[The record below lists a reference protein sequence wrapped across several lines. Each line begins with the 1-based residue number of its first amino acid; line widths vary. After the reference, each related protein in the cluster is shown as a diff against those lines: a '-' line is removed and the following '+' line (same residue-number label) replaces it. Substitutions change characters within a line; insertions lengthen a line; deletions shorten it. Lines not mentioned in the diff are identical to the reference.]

1 MKWVT
6 YRSADGE
13 RTGVL
18 SGDTIHAVPPGV
30 TLLDL
35 IGRGPDGLRQA
46 GEEALASASDAAP
59 LDDVTLLAPIPRPPS
74 IRDSL
79 CFLDHMRNCQAAMG
93 GGRELADAW
102 YRIPAFYFACPATVL
117 GPYEDA
123 HIAPGSAWQDFEL
136 EIAAVIGTTA
146 KDLTVEEAEQSVIGY
161 TIFNDWSARDLQ
173 QLEGQLSI
181 GQAKGKDSGVTL
193 GPYLVTPDELEPYR
207 QQGKLGLQV
216 SALVNDTEIG
226 SGSTAQMDWSFGE
239 VISYAS
245 RGVTL
250 RPGDVFGSGTVPT
263 CTLVEHLSLTA
274 LESFPGWLHDGDV
287 VTLRVQGLGET
298 RQTVRASRAP
308 HALAARPNPDA
319 APAPTRV
326 NRAPARVVP
335 YTRGLHEVA
344 DKVWAWT
351 LPDGGYG
358 WSNAGLI
365 AGDGASLLVD
375 TLFDLAL
382 TREMFAAMKPITERA
397 PITDALITHSNGDHT
412 HGNQLLDASV
422 RIIAAK
428 DTAEEIAHG
437 MPPELLAMTQTGDL
451 GPAATPYARERFGHF
466 DFSGIDVRNADQT
479 FDRDLTIDVGG
490 RRVDLLNLGPA
501 HTAADS
507 VVHVPDAGVLFG
519 GDLLFIGC
527 TPIVWAG
534 PISNWIAACDAMI
547 ALDAPI
553 VVPGHGPVTDPD
565 GVRAVRGYLAH
576 VGEQAEAAYRNGL
589 SWAEAANGID
599 LGEYATWLD
608 AERVVVNVYQR
619 YRELDPDTPQ
629 LEMLALLVMQAD
641 WLAKRA

>member
-6 YRSADGE
+6 YRGADGD

-18 SGDTIHAVPPGV
+18 SGDTIYAMPPGV

-35 IGRGPDGLRQA
+35 IGRGADGLRQA
-46 GEEALASASDAAP
+46 GEDVQRSPSAVAQ
-59 LDDVTLLAPIPRPPS
+59 LGEVTLMAPIPRPPS

-79 CFLDHMRNCQAAMG
+79 CFLDHMRNCQAALG
-93 GGRELADAW
+93 AGRELSDTW

-117 GPYEDA
+117 GPYDDA
-123 HIAPGSAWQDFEL
+123 PTAPGCAWQDFEL
-136 EIAAVIGTTA
+136 EIGAVIGTRG
-146 KDLTVEEAEQSVIGY
+146 KDLTVEQAEQAVIGY
-161 TIFNDWSARDLQ
+161 MIFNDWSARDLQ
-173 QLEGQLSI
+173 QLEGQLAI

-207 QQGKLGLQV
+207 RDGKLDLRV
-216 SALVNDTEIG
+216 TAFVNETVIG

-250 RPGDVFGSGTVPT
+250 TPGDVIGSGTVPT
-263 CTLVEHLSLTA
+263 CTLVEHLSLAA
-274 LESFPGWLHDGDV
+274 LESFPGWLRDGDV
-287 VTLRVQGLGET
+287 VTLQVQGLGET
-298 RQTVRASRAP
+298 RQTVRTSSAP
-308 HALAARPNPDA
+308 HPLAPRPNPDA
-319 APAPTRV
+319 APTAGRV
-326 NRAPARVVP
+326 NRAPARVP
-335 YTRGLHEVA
+335 YTRGLHEVT
-344 DKVWAWT
+344 DRVWAWT

-358 WSNAGLI
+358 WSNAGLV

-382 TREMFAAMKPITERA
+382 TREMLTAMKPITDRA

-428 DTAEEIAHG
+428 GTAEEIAHG
-437 MPPELLAMTQTGDL
+437 MPPEMLAMTQTGNL
-451 GPAATPYARERFGHF
+451 GPVATPYARDRFGHF
-466 DFSGIDVRNADQT
+466 DFSGIKLRNADQT
-479 FDRDLTIDVGG
+479 FDRKLTIEVGG
-490 RRVDLLNLGPA
+490 RQVNLLNLGPA

-534 PISNWIAACDAMI
+534 PIANWVAACDAMI

-565 GVRAVRGYLAH
+565 GIRAVRGYLAH
-576 VGEQAEAAYRNGL
+576 VAEQAEAAYRKGL
-589 SWAEAANGID
+589 SWAEAADTID
-599 LGEYATWLD
+599 LGEYAAWLD

-629 LEMLALLVMQAD
+629 LEVLALLVMQAE
-641 WLAKRA
+641 WLAKHS